1 MYIRNINKIKTNNNM
16 NTEIIA
22 KYVMCSI
29 GFVQLS
35 MIGYAVCYA
44 IVINL
49 I

>member
-1 MYIRNINKIKTNNNM
+1 M
-16 NTEIIA
+16 NTEMIT

-35 MIGYAVCYA
+35 MIAYAVCYA

-49 I
+49 V